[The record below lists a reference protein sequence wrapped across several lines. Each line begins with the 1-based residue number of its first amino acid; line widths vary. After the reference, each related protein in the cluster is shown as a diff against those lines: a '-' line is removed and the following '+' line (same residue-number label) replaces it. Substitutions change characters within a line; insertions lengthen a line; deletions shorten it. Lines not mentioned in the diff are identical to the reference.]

1 MMRAIFVASCLSS
14 IVACSSASSTQT
26 GPDGSAPPTIQVT
39 SPARGTFSDTGTV
52 TVTGIVTDD
61 KPGAT
66 LKINDQD
73 VTLGSDGSFSAQVA
87 VENGVSIIKSIAT
100 DKGGQ
105 TARDVRAVMA
115 GTVAIA
121 DGSMASPLGARVGT
135 QGFMAIGNALGT
147 TLSAVDIKA
156 VALAMNPVATGSGC
170 NSVRQIDIEDV
181 STGTIGVGLVPSAG
195 KLTANVDIA
204 QVYVKAHVKFE
215 AVCIT
220 GSTTVT
226 MTANVAHVNGDLAL
240 SVKNG
245 AISAD
250 LPTSSVTLDGFD
262 YDISGVP
269 GFAEDL
275 VKGKVRTAVENALT
289 NVVKDQVPKLA
300 NDQLGGLLA
309 KPFNAN
315 LLGHMVTLSTTPNT
329 IQLSPDGMFAAV
341 DTKVVVAGGEGGM
354 YISAPQ
360 PMTAALMP
368 GTGVGVAIADDT
380 VNQLFSGLWAAG
392 AIDQDVKLEGP
403 LAVLS
408 ALLDDDAV
416 SLSISASLPPTV
428 SGEADQLHLAIGDLM
443 LAVKDVN
450 GTEIQNIALSVKTT
464 LAAMPSNGSIALT
477 VGTPELYAQVIQQNA
492 EVDRPMTDEQF
503 EGIVN
508 GAWGLI
514 GGQATNALS
523 GLTLP
528 SLAGVQIG
536 APSLAGNAGY
546 VVADLPVQ

>member
-1 MMRAIFVASCLSS
+1 MMRAIFVASCLST
-14 IVACSSASSTQT
+14 IVACSSASSTQPT

-39 SPARGTFSDTGTV
+39 SPARGTFSETGTV

-73 VTLGSDGSFSAQVA
+73 VPLGSDGSFTADISVA
-87 VENGVSIIKSIAT
+87 SGVAIIKSVAT

-105 TARDVRAVMA
+105 TARDVRAVMS
-115 GTVAIA
+115 GTVALA
-121 DGSMASPLGARVGT
+121 DGSMSSPLGARVGT
-135 QGFMAIGNALGT
+135 QGFTAIGNALGT
-147 TLSAVDIKA
+147 TLQAVDIKA

-170 NSVRQIDIEDV
+170 NSVKQIDIEDV
-181 STGTIGVGLVPSAG
+181 TTGTIGVGLVPSAG

-215 AVCIT
+215 AVCIS

-240 SVKNG
+240 SVKSG
-245 AISAD
+245 AINAD
-250 LPTSSVTLDGFD
+250 LPTATVTLDGFD
-262 YDISGVP
+262 YDISGIP

-275 VKGKVRTAVENALT
+275 VKGKVRDAVENALT
-289 NVVKDQVPKLA
+289 KVVKDQVPSLA
-300 NDQLGGLLA
+300 NEQLGGLLA
-309 KPFNAN
+309 KPFSTNV
-315 LLGHMVTLSTTPNT
+315 LGHMVSLTTVPNT
-329 IQLSPDGMFAAV
+329 IDLSADGMFAAV
-341 DTKVVVAGGEGGM
+341 DTKVVVQGGEGGM
-354 YISAPQ
+354 YIAAPA

-368 GTGVGVAIADDT
+368 GAGVGVAVADDT

-392 AIDQDVKLEGP
+392 AIDMDVPLSGN

-416 SLSISASLPPTV
+416 SLSISASLPPSV
-428 SGEADQLHLAIGDLM
+428 QGEGDQLHLAIGDLM

-464 LAAMPSNGSIALT
+464 LAA
-477 VGTPELYAQVIQQNA
+477 
-492 EVDRPMTDEQF
+492 
-503 EGIVN
+503 
-508 GAWGLI
+508 
-514 GGQATNALS
+514 
-523 GLTLP
+523 
-528 SLAGVQIG
+528 
-536 APSLAGNAGY
+536 
-546 VVADLPVQ
+546 